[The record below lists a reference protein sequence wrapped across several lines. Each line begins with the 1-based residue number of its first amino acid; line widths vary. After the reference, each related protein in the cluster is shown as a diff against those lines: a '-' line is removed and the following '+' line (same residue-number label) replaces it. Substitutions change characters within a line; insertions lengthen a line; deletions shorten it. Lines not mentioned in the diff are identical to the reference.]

1 MFLSKLARRSS
12 DDSGMALVAVIAL
25 AAVTAVIGVTV
36 GAVTVRSLET
46 TNGVAASVEAR
57 AAAQAGIAY
66 AENELRKLTPAGD
79 GACPSGATLDD
90 TDVGAA
96 NVDFLVEIYPDN
108 GAGGWATT
116 PTCPAPETVQIKV
129 VSTGYADRSV
139 SGAGAG
145 EDVVALEATF
155 QYLPRTVEVPDIDPA
170 VYAYSID
177 GVLQK
182 FVLDSA
188 DFTISADVQIKTG
201 DFECSNNASVAGDV
215 ILANGSADLT
225 ACTIAG
231 TLHVTEGVGIDGGSL
246 VTGDVIAGGD
256 GITGTNPTVRIE
268 AGTRVNGDVLA
279 GGNVSVLSSSAS
291 QVIGNITATRD
302 TSTRVIVANGSS
314 VGGNV
319 LTSGTI
325 QRNGS
330 IGGTESPGVTGLATP
345 IAPRVPN
352 WTDMPWAVTNATQFQ
367 ATTWYQQGFTNLV
380 KWPAGTCSIGSSDP
394 RWAALSTYTTPTVID
409 ATDCV
414 GGITTNNNLSPNIS
428 LSTNIVFIADKFLFN
443 KLYFASS
450 SPSVNRKLYFIVP
463 DNTVNELPTCTGEAG
478 NIYLTNEADIQST
491 VSAFLYSPCEIQ
503 SDRNGLRGQ
512 LYGGVIDFDQQAQM
526 TYVPTSPPGVDFS
539 ASLPPVLQLAG
550 AYMGDQI
557 SIREV
562 NTGG

>member
-1 MFLSKLARRSS
+1 MFLSRLLNTRQ
-12 DDSGMALVAVIAL
+12 DDRGSALIGVIAL
-25 AAVTAVIGVTV
+25 LGVTGVIAVTV
-36 GAVTVRSLET
+36 GTVSVSSLQT

-57 AAAQAGIAY
+57 GAAEAGINA
-66 AENELRKLTPAGD
+66 AELALR
-79 GACPSGATLDD
+79 
-90 TDVGAA
+90 
-96 NVDFLVEIYPDN
+96 
-108 GAGGWATT
+108 GAGGCPSSGSITRTTAPAYTVEIQHDTGSGWADG
-116 PTCPAPETVQIKV
+116 CPPNTATQVRF
-129 VSTGYADRSV
+129 VSTGLAERPTF
-139 SGAGAG
+139 GASDIGG
-145 EDVVALEATF
+145 ERVVEAVY
-155 QYLPRTVEVPDIDPA
+155 QYIPEYVEVPDIDPA

-215 ILANGSADLT
+215 ILANGGADLT

-231 TLHVTEGVGIDGGSL
+231 TLHVTEGAGIDGGSL
-246 VTGDVIAGGD
+246 VTGDVIAGGN

-268 AGTRVNGDVLA
+268 AGTRVNGNVFA

-291 QVIGNITATRD
+291 QVLGNITATRD

-319 LTSGTI
+319 LSSGTI
-325 QRNGS
+325 QRNGTIS
-330 IGGTESPGVTGLATP
+330 GTESTAVTGLQAP

-352 WTDMPWAVTNATQFQ
+352 WTDMPWAVTNATEFQ
-367 ATTWYQQGFTNLV
+367 ATTWYQQGFTNYV
-380 KWPAGTCSIGSSDP
+380 KWPAGACTIGSLDP
-394 RWAALSTYTTPTVID
+394 RWVALSTYTTPTVID
-409 ATDCV
+409 ASDCV
-414 GGITTNNNLSPNIS
+414 GGITTNNNLSPNIG
-428 LSTNIVFIADKFLFN
+428 LSTNIVFIADKFTFD

-450 SPSVNRKLYFIVP
+450 LPTVNRKVYFIVP
-463 DNTVNELPTCTGEAG
+463 DNTANELPTCTGEAG
-478 NIYLTNEADIQST
+478 NIYLTNEADIQPT

-539 ASLPPVLQLAG
+539 ASLPPVLQLVG
-550 AYMGDQI
+550 AYLGDRLT
-557 SIREV
+557 IREV
-562 NTGG
+562 ASGG

>member
-1 MFLSKLARRSS
+1 MFLSRINRLR
-12 DDSGMALVAVIAL
+12 DDDRGSALIAVLAL
-25 AAVTAVIGVTV
+25 AAVTAVVAVTV
-36 GAVTVRSLET
+36 GSVSVNSLRF
-46 TNGVAASVEAR
+46 TNDTSAGVEAR
-57 AAAQAGIAY
+57 AAAEAGIAR
-66 AENELRKLTPAGD
+66 AELALRTTTGCSASSGVFTSTTTPEYR
-79 GACPSGATLDD
+79 
-90 TDVGAA
+90 
-96 NVDFLVEIYPDN
+96 VEVSYDR
-108 GAGGWATT
+108 GAGWVDGCPTNDAT
-116 PTCPAPETVQIKV
+116 QIRFL
-129 VSTGYADRSV
+129 STGFANRALFEGSRV
-139 SGAGAG
+139 
-145 EDVVALEATF
+145 EDGRVVEAVY
-155 QYLPRTVEVPDIDPA
+155 QYIPEYVEVPDIDPA

-246 VTGDVIAGGD
+246 VTGDVIAGGN
-256 GITGTNPTVRIE
+256 GVTGTNPTVRIE
-268 AGTRVNGDVLA
+268 AGTRVDGNVFA

-291 QVIGNITATRD
+291 QVLGNVTATRD
-302 TSTRVIVANGSS
+302 TTTRVIVANGSS

-319 LTSGTI
+319 LSSGTI
-325 QRNGS
+325 QRNGT
-330 IGGTESPGVTGLATP
+330 IGGTESTAVTGLQP
-345 IAPRVPN
+345 PVAPRVPN
-352 WTDMPWAVTNATQFQ
+352 WTDLPWAVSDATQFQ

-380 KWPAGTCSIGSSDP
+380 KWPAGTCTIGSSDP
-394 RWAALSTYTTPTVID
+394 RWVALATYTTPTVID
-409 ATDCV
+409 ASDCV
-414 GGITTNNNLSPNIS
+414 GGIRTNNNLSPNIG
-428 LSTNIVFIADKFLFN
+428 LSTDIVFIADSFLFE

-450 SPSVNRKLYFIVP
+450 SPTVNRKVYFVVP
-463 DNTVNELPTCTGEAG
+463 DNTANELPTCTGEAG

-539 ASLPPVLQLAG
+539 ASLPPVLQLVG
-550 AYMGDQI
+550 AYLGDRL

-562 NTGG
+562 ASGG

>member
-1 MFLSKLARRSS
+1 MLLNRFNKMR
-12 DDSGMALVAVIAL
+12 DDDRGSALIAVLAL
-25 AAVTAVIGVTV
+25 AAVTSVVAVTV
-36 GAVTVRSLET
+36 GSVSVNSLRF
-46 TNGVAASVEAR
+46 TNDTSAGVEAR
-57 AAAQAGIAY
+57 AAAEAGVARAELALRTTSGCSAASGVFTSTTAPAY
-66 AENELRKLTPAGD
+66 RVTVSYDRGSGWVD
-79 GACPSGATLDD
+79 GCPTNDATQIR
-90 TDVGAA
+90 
-96 NVDFLVEIYPDN
+96 FL
-108 GAGGWATT
+108 
-116 PTCPAPETVQIKV
+116 
-129 VSTGYADRSV
+129 STGFANRTLLQGSRVADGR
-139 SGAGAG
+139 
-145 EDVVALEATF
+145 VVEAVY
-155 QYLPRTVEVPDIDPA
+155 QYIPEYVEVPDIDPA

-215 ILANGSADLT
+215 ILANGGADLT
-225 ACTIAG
+225 ACSIAG
-231 TLHVTEGVGIDGGSL
+231 TLHVTEGAGIDGGSL
-246 VTGDVIAGGD
+246 VTGDVIAGGN

-268 AGTRVNGDVLA
+268 AGTRVNGNVFA
-279 GGNVSVLSSSAS
+279 GGNVSVLSSSGS
-291 QVIGNITATRD
+291 QVLGNITATRD

-319 LTSGTI
+319 LSSGTI
-325 QRNGS
+325 QRNGTIS
-330 IGGTESPGVTGLATP
+330 GTESTAVTGLQAP

-352 WTDMPWAVTNATQFQ
+352 WTDLPWAVTDTAQFQ
-367 ATTWYQQGFTNLV
+367 ATTWYQQGFTDYV

-394 RWAALSTYTTPTVID
+394 RWVALNSYTTPTVID
-409 ATDCV
+409 ASDCV
-414 GGITTNNNLSPNIS
+414 GGITTNNNLSPDIG
-428 LSTNIVFIADKFLFN
+428 LSTNIVFIADKFTFN

-450 SPSVNRKLYFIVP
+450 SPSINRKVYFIVP
-463 DNTVNELPTCTGEAG
+463 DNTADELPTCTGEAG

-539 ASLPPVLQLAG
+539 ASLPPVYQLVG
-550 AYMGDQI
+550 AYLGDRL

-562 NTGG
+562 ASGG

>member
-1 MFLSKLARRSS
+1 MFLSKLLRARGDEKGS
-12 DDSGMALVAVIAL
+12 ALIGVIAL
-25 AAVTAVIGVTV
+25 LGVTGIIAVTV
-36 GAVTVRSLET
+36 GTVSVSSLQT
-46 TNGVAASVEAR
+46 TNSVAASVEAR
-57 AAAQAGIAY
+57 GSAEAGINAAELAIRSAAGCPASGLISRTAAPAY
-66 AENELRKLTPAGD
+66 SVQIQHDTGTGWVNGCPPNNATQVRFLATGQAERPTFGASELGQER
-79 GACPSGATLDD
+79 
-90 TDVGAA
+90 
-96 NVDFLVEIYPDN
+96 LVEAVYQYI
-108 GAGGWATT
+108 
-116 PTCPAPETVQIKV
+116 PE
-129 VSTGYADRSV
+129 Y
-139 SGAGAG
+139 
-145 EDVVALEATF
+145 
-155 QYLPRTVEVPDIDPA
+155 VEVPDIDPA

-215 ILANGSADLT
+215 ILANGGADLT

-231 TLHVTEGVGIDGGSL
+231 TLHVTEGAGIDGGSL
-246 VTGDVIAGGD
+246 VTGDVIAGGN

-268 AGTRVNGDVLA
+268 AGTRVNGNVFA

-291 QVIGNITATRD
+291 QVLGNITATRD

-319 LTSGTI
+319 LSSGVI
-325 QRNGS
+325 QRNGT
-330 IGGTESPGVTGLATP
+330 ITGTQSAAVTGLQAP

-352 WTDMPWAVTNATQFQ
+352 WVDMPWAGSSPAQFQ
-367 ATTWYQQGFTNLV
+367 ASTWYQQGFTNLV
-380 KWPAGTCSIGSSDP
+380 TWSGSCTMGSLDP
-394 RWAALSTYTTPTVID
+394 RWIALSLYTTPTVID
-409 ATDCV
+409 ATACV
-414 GGITTNNNLSPNIS
+414 GGVTTNNNLSPNIG
-428 LSTNIVFIADKFLFN
+428 LSTNIVFIGDKFTFN

-450 SPSVNRKLYFIVP
+450 NPSVNRKVYFIVP
-463 DNTVNELPTCTGEAG
+463 DNTANELPTCTGEAG

-539 ASLPPVLQLAG
+539 ASLPPVLQLVG
-550 AYMGDQI
+550 AYLGDRL

-562 NTGG
+562 ASGG